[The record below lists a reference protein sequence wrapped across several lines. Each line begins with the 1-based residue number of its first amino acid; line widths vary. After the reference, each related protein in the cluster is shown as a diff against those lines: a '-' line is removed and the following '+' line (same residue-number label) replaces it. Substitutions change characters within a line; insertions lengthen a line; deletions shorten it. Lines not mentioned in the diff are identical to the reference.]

1 MLWLIGCKGMLGR
14 EFAYRLS
21 EKKIPFVATGSEV
34 DIADAE
40 KLDAFIGKIE
50 SASFYASR
58 DVKKDNKIDWIINC
72 AAYTAVDK
80 AEDEAENAY
89 RTNCTGALNVARTA
103 RARSAKLVHISTDYV
118 FDGKERT
125 PYTEDALK
133 SPINA
138 YGKTKAESE
147 DLIAQSMTQYY
158 IIRTSWLYGSGA
170 RNFVYTMMRAMNERE
185 SVSVV
190 NDQRGTPTFCGDL
203 VSAVIKLIKK
213 ETEATSLFGKKSA
226 APYGIY
232 HFSNSGEATWFDFA
246 QAIYTFGKKYGRITK
261 DCSVRPCSSAEYETK
276 AMRPPY
282 SVLDCT
288 KIETE
293 LGTKI
298 PSWRSSLER
307 FIKSER
313 FNETLN

>member
-1 MLWLIGCKGMLGR
+1 MLWLIGCKGMLGS

-21 EKKIPFVATGSEV
+21 EEKIPFIGTGSDV
-34 DIADAE
+34 DIADVE
-40 KLDAFIGKIE
+40 KLGAFIDKTE

-80 AEDEAENAY
+80 AEDEAEKAY
-89 RTNCTGALNVARTA
+89 RINCIGALNVARTA
-103 RARSAKLVHISTDYV
+103 RSRGAKLVHISTDYV
-118 FDGKERT
+118 FDGTSRI
-125 PYTEDALK
+125 PYTEDSPK
-133 SPINA
+133 SPINV

-147 DLIAQSMTQYY
+147 DLIAQAMTQYY
-158 IIRTSWLYGSGA
+158 IIRTSWLYGSGG
-170 RNFVYTMMRAMNERE
+170 RNFVYTMTRAMNEKE

-213 ETEATSLFGKKSA
+213 EMGATSLFGKKSA

-232 HFSNSGEATWFDFA
+232 HFSNSGEATWFEFA
-246 QAIYTFGKKYGRITK
+246 CAIRDYGKKYEKITH
-261 DCSVRPCSSAEYETK
+261 DCKIQPCSSDEYKTK
-276 AMRPPY
+276 AARPSY

-288 KIETE
+288 KIETT
-293 LGTKI
+293 LGIKI
-298 PSWRSSLER
+298 PSWQVSLER
-307 FIKSER
+307 FIKSGKFES
-313 FNETLN
+313 

>member
-1 MLWLIGCKGMLGR
+1 MLWLIGCTGMLGR

-21 EKKIPFVATGSEV
+21 EKKIPFVGTGSEV

-40 KLDAFIGKIE
+40 KIETFINKTE

-80 AEDEAENAY
+80 AEEEAEKAY
-89 RTNCTGALNVARTA
+89 RTNCTGALNAARTA

-118 FDGKERT
+118 FDGNVCT
-125 PYTEDALK
+125 PYTEDVPK
-133 SPINA
+133 SPINT
-138 YGKTKAESE
+138 YGKTKAEGE
-147 DLIAQSMTQYY
+147 DLIAQAMTQYY
-158 IIRTSWLYGSGA
+158 IIRTSWLYGFGCP
-170 RNFVYTMMRAMNERE
+170 NFVYTMTRAMNERE

-190 NDQRGTPTFCGDL
+190 NDQRGSPTFCGDL

-213 ETEATSLFGKKSA
+213 EAGATSLFGKKSA

-246 QAIYTFGKKYGRITK
+246 EAIYDFGKKYGRITR
-261 DCSVRPCSSAEYETK
+261 DCSVRPCSSGEYATK
-276 AMRPPY
+276 AVRPAY

-288 KIETE
+288 KIETA
-293 LGTKI
+293 LGIKI
-298 PSWRSSLER
+298 PSWRLSLEH

-313 FNETLN
+313 FESF